1 MDVKSAHLIQ
11 FVRIVMRVTIFWE
24 EEQDALLAIKPCLS
38 ANLVQVLQHV
48 LLAVT
53 ETFLPT
59 TAAIPALVF

>member
-38 ANLVQVLQHV
+38 ANLAQVHLFV
-48 LLAVT
+48 KV
-53 ETFLPT
+53 
-59 TAAIPALVF
+59 AAMEIS